1 MSKAYSLPTPV
12 VNLRGLS
19 SHVTWHLLWCVAVWQ
34 EITADGMVDASELAY
49 LYQRVQAL
57 NAVYNLDDLARLMIR
72 VRRPD

>member
-1 MSKAYSLPTPV
+1 M
-12 VNLRGLS
+12 
-19 SHVTWHLLWCVAVWQ
+19 WHLLWRVVVWQ

-72 VRRPD
+72 VRSG